1 MALTATVTEAINIGG
16 VEVTRATVYT
26 DEAATSIDKAVA
38 DAATNFLIALVQD
51 VSETSVVYI
60 VSDQV
65 VTLEFNNSTTGEPE
79 MVLVANV
86 PYVWHTNSYLTD
98 LLTTDITKLYV
109 TNASGSTAN
118 VKIRFL
124 YDATP

>member
-1 MALTATVTEAINIGG
+1 MAQTATVTEAINIGG

-65 VTLEFNNSTTGEPE
+65 VTLEFNNSTTGEPTI
-79 MVLVANV
+79 VLVADV
-86 PYVWHTNSYLTD
+86 PYVWHTNSYLAD

-118 VKIRFL
+118 IKIRFL

>member
-16 VEVTRATVYT
+16 LDVTRATVYT
-26 DEAATSIDKAVA
+26 DEASTAIDKAE
-38 DAATNFLIALVQD
+38 ATASTDFLIALVQD
-51 VSETSVVYI
+51 VSETTVVYI

-65 VTLEFNNSTTGEPE
+65 VTLEFNNSTTGEPTI
-79 MVLVANV
+79 VLVADV
-86 PYVWHTNSYLTD
+86 PYIWHTNSYLTD

-109 TNASGSTAN
+109 TNTSGSTAN
-118 VKIRFL
+118 IKIRFL